1 MSQKFERRVLQRTY
15 TYDNGDYVLALDI
28 GKASV
33 DCDLGFD
40 KGHLHVTVF
49 HPNGEMVGEFSVPI
63 RERIKDKPT
72 YQYKNGIITLEA
84 KLDNETDSNNFNTE
98 SVTDTEQEE
107 VREKVEEDVE
117 KSESASEDVKDDREP
132 ASEEADTDE
141 VEEQDSDEDVEE

>member
-15 TYDNGDYVLALDI
+15 TYDNGDYVLALDL
-28 GKASV
+28 GKAGV
-33 DCDLGFD
+33 ECDLGFD

-63 RERIKDKPT
+63 RERIKDNPT

-84 KLDNETDSNNFNTE
+84 KLDSETESNNFNTE

-107 VREKVEEDVE
+107 VTENEEEDVG
-117 KSESASEDVKDDREP
+117 KSEGTSEDVKDDSEP
-132 ASEEADTDE
+132 ASEEAATDD
-141 VEEQDSDEDVEE
+141 VEEDCDEDVEE